1 MDKLKA
7 TGQPVKIKLATMLAE
22 KTINSEVVHVLSVC
36 NVSEGT
42 PIPLPGAYVRESIPA
57 NRSLIP
63 RPETAMQWCHLAS
76 VAEQLLPYEEN
87 VEIGLLIGLDYPRAI
102 KPRELIPGTGDDPWA
117 VRTSLGWG
125 IAGIVDPFSAGECSQ

>member
-22 KTINSEVVHVLSVC
+22 KTINSEVVHGMSVC

-42 PIPLPGAYVRESIPA
+42 PIPLPRAYLGESIPA
-57 NRSLIP
+57 KRSLIP

-87 VEIGLLIGLDYPRAI
+87 VEIWIC
-102 KPRELIPGTGDDPWA
+102 GTC
-117 VRTSLGWG
+117 
-125 IAGIVDPFSAGECSQ
+125 AG